1 MYFPPWYLLLKTQV
15 RIKAF
20 VVILI
25 YCFFLSPA
33 YDPDIYVNTKDVS
46 IPKMHLE
53 DGEDRR
59 EEALW

>member
-1 MYFPPWYLLLKTQV
+1 M
-15 RIKAF
+15 
-20 VVILI
+20 ILI